1 MPFPKGI
8 CIFRMKQLIF
18 SKITHAA
25 EETEALGAALADRM
39 LADEALPAFVALYG
53 DLGVGKTA
61 FVRGFTS
68 RIAPEAGVR
77 SPTFALV
84 NEYRARPR
92 SVFHFDMYR
101 ITDEDDLFSIGYYDY
116 LNRPGI
122 CLVEWSENI
131 PYAIPEQYIRVVIEK
146 TDPTRVELRSVTA
159 EWTDEAPPETAF

>member
-1 MPFPKGI
+1 MNS
-8 CIFRMKQLIF
+8 LIF
-18 SKITHAA
+18 SRTTHSAK
-25 EETEALGAALADRM
+25 ETEALGALLAKQMCED
-39 LADEALPAFVALYG
+39 AALPPFIALYG

-68 RIAPEAGVR
+68 HIAPSALVR

-84 NEYRARPR
+84 NEYRAKPR

-131 PYAIPEQYIRVVIEK
+131 PYALPEEYLRVTIEK
-146 TDPTRVELRSVTA
+146 DDPASPDSRRITA
-159 EWTDEAPPETAF
+159 QRIGDN